1 LVRSLADDEGDLT
14 MKVQEILQAK
24 GSAVYSISP
33 DATLATAIAKLV
45 ECNVGSL
52 VVLDGDRMVGILT
65 ERDILRA
72 CASSQRSHEE
82 LTVRE
87 HMTANVITGVAE
99 DNVEDVMGL
108 ITSRRIRHL
117 PIVQEGRLVG
127 IISIGDVVKAHHAQ
141 LRVENHY
148 LKTYIQS

>member
-1 LVRSLADDEGDLT
+1 

-24 GSAVYSISP
+24 GDAVHSISP
-33 DATLATAIAKLV
+33 DETLCKAIAKLV

-52 VVLDGDRMVGILT
+52 VVRDGDKMVGIIT

-72 CASSQRSHEE
+72 CATSKRSQEE
-82 LTVRE
+82 LAVRD
-87 HMTANVITGVAE
+87 HMSAKVITGVP
-99 DNVEDVMGL
+99 DDHVEDVMGL
-108 ITSRRIRHL
+108 MTSRRIRHL
-117 PIVQEGRLVG
+117 PIMHEKRLVG
-127 IISIGDVVKAHHAQ
+127 IISIGDVVKAHHAK